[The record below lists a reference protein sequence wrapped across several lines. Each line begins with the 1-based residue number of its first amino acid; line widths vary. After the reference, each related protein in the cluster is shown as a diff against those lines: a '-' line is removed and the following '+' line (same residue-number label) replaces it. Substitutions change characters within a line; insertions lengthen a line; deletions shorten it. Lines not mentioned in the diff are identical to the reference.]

1 MKKLIF
7 TLTFFAIVAY
17 SCNFVQGQSQRLVLL
32 EHFTQASC
40 GYCPPWNTAYE
51 ALKAANPGKF
61 VIIRHQV
68 SWPGVDP
75 MNAENPTDPAARVSY
90 YSITGVP
97 NSKTDGTITG
107 QLLQAA
113 LNTEYA
119 VPSPFDMSVSHTISS
134 DYDSIFIQVVITCT
148 QAVTGALVLQ
158 TVIEENHIHYA
169 TQPGNNGET
178 DFYNVLRKMLPS
190 PTGTTL
196 ATSWTVGQTQTL
208 NFAVPLPTYIH
219 KVNEVRVVAYIQ
231 NNTGKSVKQAGADDP
246 IIQPGDVNLDA
257 GISAITNV
265 PILSCTGN
273 ITPTVTLKNYG
284 TTVLTTATI
293 NYQIDNGTIQSQ
305 AWAGSLAANA
315 TAAVILPL
323 ITVPAGGHVFK
334 AIVSNPN
341 GSADLYLVN
350 NQMTKPVNVTTTTV
364 TTPVAEGFQTAVP
377 PTNWILYNP
386 NNDGTWIQSTPGGFG
401 TSTKSAKIPFFSIA
415 SGPTDELYLPA
426 VDMSSDTSS
435 ILTFSVAYAV
445 YPGYSDQLKVSVST
459 DCGTT
464 WSVKYNKSGAT
475 LATAPDTTVSFVPT
489 SAQWRS
495 ETVDLSTY
503 AGQPQVNIKF
513 TGVSGYGNNLYID
526 DVNLAQITT
535 VGIHENIS
543 SENTVNIYPNPFSS
557 SASIDLNLN
566 EQSVVEINIYNTLG
580 ELVYS
585 ENPGTLGAGNHQFQI
600 NGNDLPASIYYVNI
614 LINNDLMTRKIS
626 LVK

>member
-75 MNAENPTDPAARVSY
+75 MNAENPSDPAARVSY

-97 NSKTDGTITG
+97 ASKTDGTITG

-119 VPSPFDMSVSHTISS
+119 VPSPFDMSVTHTISS
-134 DYDSIFIQVVITCT
+134 DYDSIFIQVIITCT

-190 PTGTTL
+190 PSGTTL

-219 KVNEVRVVAYIQ
+219 NVNEVRVVAYIQ

-246 IIQPGDVNLDA
+246 IIQSGDANLDA

-265 PILSCTGN
+265 PVLSCTGD
-273 ITPTVTLKNYG
+273 ITPSVTLKNYG
-284 TTVLTTATI
+284 TTALTSATI
-293 NYQIDNGTIQSQ
+293 NYQIDNGTLQTQ
-305 AWAGSLAANA
+305 AWSGSLAANA
-315 TAAVILPL
+315 TSIVTLPL
-323 ITVPAGGHVFK
+323 ITVPSGGHTFT
-334 AIVSNPN
+334 ASVSNPN
-341 GSADLYLVN
+341 GSADLYLIN

-364 TTPVAEGFQTAVP
+364 TTPVVEGFQTSVP

-386 NNDGTWIQSTPGGFG
+386 GSDGTWIQSTPGGFG
-401 TSTKSAKIPFFSIA
+401 ASTKSAKIPFFSIA
-415 SGPTDELYLPA
+415 SGTDELYLPA
-426 VDMSSDTSS
+426 IDMSSDTNSS
-435 ILTFSVAYAV
+435 LTFSVAYAQ
-445 YPGYSDQLKVSVST
+445 YSTSYVDQLKVYVSIN
-459 DCGTT
+459 CGST
-464 WSVKYNKSGAT
+464 WTIKYSKSGAT
-475 LATAPDTTVSFVPT
+475 LATAPLTTSSFTPT
-489 SAQWRS
+489 AAQWR
-495 ETVDLSTY
+495 TDTINLDTY
-503 AGQPQVNIKF
+503 IGEPQVNVKF

-526 DVNLAQITT
+526 DINLTQTTT

-543 SENTVNIYPNPFSS
+543 SENLVNIYPNPFSGN
-557 SASIDLNLN
+557 AVIDLDLN
-566 EQSVVEINIYNTLG
+566 EQSTVGINIYNTLG

-585 ENPGTLGAGNHQFQI
+585 EKPGTFGAGNYKFQLD
-600 NGNDLPASIYYVNI
+600 GNDLPASIYYVNI
-614 LINNDLMTRKIS
+614 LINNDLVTRKIS
-626 LVK
+626 IVK